1 MSDPIDI
8 PLKRSR
14 LGGAAHGTRPFPED
28 EGPYMGYIEIF
39 QNGHIYQAVSSGSGK
54 YITVGS
60 RCDMPALAFIVEKN
74 RVTKTTTI
82 AVHGRDLKRAI
93 ARAIPEVKVKPFEL
107 ALDFNTVVKHYA
119 DLKAEAAYLSMWE
132 PYNDTTK
139 EMELLVNDLLLER
152 ALYDGLDLASLREE
166 GILSSTHIHA
176 IRERCIDLG
185 LADLEICHRIGQSS
199 EHQKEEYLKSQNYR
213 IYQLAMEGNLG
224 DLVAFCEP
232 LLRSR
237 EIEVFFNSDL
247 LRQLLDKD
255 FFDIYQYLL
264 DLIDRTRPT
273 AVDVPDPDYPDI
285 TYDPFCVAIRLG
297 HYPTVQA
304 MVVEE
309 TTFEGYIA
317 DDLEAGVDRV
327 LTPLLAAVLW
337 NRSDMIQMFKQSPI
351 YCGRMTQAVH
361 LAAEVGLPTIM
372 QTLSETPQM
381 KAGYGPMVN
390 RYPPQSLSERLL
402 ELPQQDLSW
411 INSSPVPLSP
421 IGDASLSS
429 ISYAAYSWGLE
440 VQPPWEGFA
449 SITAIDSPA
458 MASVSVF
465 TPATYSSLPTP
476 VEEVMNPLSAFS
488 PVLPS
493 PTGLCVST
501 LASPHSFGQMD
512 KPLPISARPR
522 DVPLFIGHTKSYR
535 KRHKSGRASLVR
547 LERRCQIV
555 GSVCGNCINQHEYLE
570 ISSQCTDTHSA
581 WKLGL
586 ESLRKIMNNLA
597 PCGLAETLASL
608 LVADALV
615 CQISQEEGLISQ
627 FVADLWRWKS
637 GLTQVEMALFDKI
650 ACAAWNIDTIPI
662 SISNTHKP
670 GFGNMIRELV
680 SCKTLEPTRSVSRGI
695 RLESI
700 QRQMKTH
707 ERHPR
712 RLKRIQENSTPQS
725 VEDLQD
731 DRPQS
736 PELEG
741 FWKTSIRIEDFFDAP
756 AYHKD
761 SILPESS
768 DRKPVHASVAILLES
783 VAFTVFLAAASSTQ
797 HTLEDDQPQSVASP
811 LSVDN
816 QSRAMVEEFLSLK
829 SEDEFSYDSGIGMD
843 SPVKNSVSRYILEM
857 RKASEKRTRLP
868 SMTPMTSN
876 LASLAGFRSP
886 TNSAMAITSSIS
898 GAPPAMTAATTV
910 LLPAE
915 TLDSLG
921 LGETPDDLDFQGLGF
936 LDFQDPEFLAVDP
949 QAFGSYE
956 LDFQAQTQEPRS
968 QETQHLE
975 SPLPVS
981 DSSAAMTPPTTTTTT
996 KRKPSCPQCE
1006 KTFSSVSNRNKHIR
1020 EGCRFGEKST
1030 YPCSYQTLG
1039 CTKSLSSYWYRQRH
1053 EEDRC
1058 KYNPSRARR

>member
-1 MSDPIDI
+1 M
-8 PLKRSR
+8 
-14 LGGAAHGTRPFPED
+14 
-28 EGPYMGYIEIF
+28 
-39 QNGHIYQAVSSGSGK
+39 
-54 YITVGS
+54 
-60 RCDMPALAFIVEKN
+60 
-74 RVTKTTTI
+74 TTI
-82 AVHGRDLKRAI
+82 AVHGRDLKHSF

-119 DLKAEAAYLSMWE
+119 DLKAEIAYLYLWE
-132 PYNDTTK
+132 PWNETAK

-152 ALYDGLDLASLREE
+152 ALYDGLDLASLREQ

-237 EIEVFFNSDL
+237 EIEVFFNPDI

-285 TYDPFCVAIRLG
+285 TYDPFYVAIRLG

-304 MVVEE
+304 MVIEE

-317 DDLEAGVDRV
+317 DDLKAGVDRI

-337 NRSDMIQMFKQSPI
+337 NQPDMIQMFKQSPI

-390 RYPPQSLSERLL
+390 RYPPKSLPERLL
-402 ELPQQDLSW
+402 DLPQQDLSW
-411 INSSPVPLSP
+411 INSLPVSLSP
-421 IGDASLSS
+421 SGDASLSS
-429 ISYAAYSWGLE
+429 ISQAAYSCGLE
-440 VQPPWEGFA
+440 AQSPWESFA
-449 SITAIDSPA
+449 STTTTDSFA
-458 MASVSVF
+458 MATPTPF
-465 TPATYSSLPTP
+465 TPSTHSNLPTP
-476 VEEVMNPLSAFS
+476 IEEVMNPLSAFS
-488 PVLPS
+488 PALPLPS
-493 PTGLCVST
+493 GLCAST
-501 LASPHSFGQMD
+501 FVGQHCFSQMD
-512 KPLPISARPR
+512 TSLPISARPR
-522 DVPLFIGHTKSYR
+522 DVPLFIGHTKSYK

-555 GSVCGNCINQHEYLE
+555 GSVCGDCTNQHELLE
-570 ISSQCTDTHSA
+570 ISNRCADAHSA
-581 WKLGL
+581 WKWGL
-586 ESLRKIMNNLA
+586 KSLRKIMNNLA
-597 PCGLAETLASL
+597 PCGLAETLASV

-615 CQISQEEGLISQ
+615 CQISQEEGLIFQ
-627 FVADLWRWKS
+627 FVADLWRWKI

-662 SISNTHKP
+662 SIANTYKP
-670 GFGNMIRELV
+670 GLGKLIRELV
-680 SCKTLEPTRSVSRGI
+680 SCKNLEPTRAVSRGI

-707 ERHPR
+707 ERHTR
-712 RLKRIQENSTPQS
+712 RLKRIEENNIPQS

-731 DRPQS
+731 GQPPS
-736 PELEG
+736 PGLEP
-741 FWKTSIRIEDFFDAP
+741 FWKGKPIRISDFFDEP
-756 AYHKD
+756 TYHKD

-768 DRKPVHASVAILLES
+768 DAKPVHANVAILLES
-783 VAFTVFLAAASSTQ
+783 VAFTIFLAAASSTQ
-797 HTLEDDQPQSVASP
+797 HTLEDDQPQSVALP

-816 QSRAMVEEFLSLK
+816 QSRAMVEEFLSLE
-829 SEDEFSYDSGIGMD
+829 SEDEFSYDSGVGMD
-843 SPVKNSVSRYILEM
+843 SPVKSSVSRYILEM

-868 SMTPMTSN
+868 STTPMTSN
-876 LASLAGFRSP
+876 LASLAGSRSP
-886 TNSAMAITSSIS
+886 TDSTEAITSSIS
-898 GAPPAMTAATTV
+898 GAPPVMTAATTV
-910 LLPAE
+910 LPRAE

-921 LGETPDDLDFQGLGF
+921 LGETPDDLDFLGLGF
-936 LDFQDPEFLAVDP
+936 LYFQDPDFLGVDP
-949 QAFGSYE
+949 QAFGRYD
-956 LDFQAQTQEPRS
+956 LDLQAQTQEPQSRW
-968 QETQHLE
+968 TQLLE

-981 DSSAAMTPPTTTTTT
+981 DSSGGTTPSPTTTTTT
-996 KRKPSCPQCE
+996 IKKKPSCPQCE
-1006 KTFSSVSNRNKHIR
+1006 KKFSSVSNRNKHIR
-1020 EGCRFGEKST
+1020 EGCRLGEKST